1 MQVSLL
7 PFNTF
12 GIDASCSSLSII
24 KSEEQLLSEL
34 PLDYKETHILG
45 GGSNILCASHIQKH
59 ILKNEIRGISV
70 EKEDDDYIYLTAG
83 GGENWHHFVLHCL
96 ERGFGG
102 LENLSLI
109 PGTVGAAPV
118 QNIGAYGVEQDQ
130 LFVSLRAVDLLSNK
144 VVTFSK
150 EDCQFSYRDSL
161 FKSKFPGRY
170 FITQVE
176 YRLTKRNHILNT
188 SYGAIE
194 AELERKG
201 VGPITIRAISDA
213 VIAIRTFK
221 LPDPSQVH
229 NAGSFFKNPIIS
241 ETQFDMLIR
250 KFPDAVYYK
259 LGNGEVKVPAGWLID
274 QCGFKGMVKGRVGTY
289 KNQALVLVNHGG
301 ATGEELWEFAM
312 EIQDTVRNRF
322 GIELVPEVNLWG
334 FESL

>member
-24 KSEEQLLSEL
+24 KSEEQLISEL
-34 PLDYKETHILG
+34 PLDYKEVHILG

-70 EKEDDDYIYLTAG
+70 VKEDDDYINLTAG

-96 ERGFGG
+96 EKGFGG

-130 LFVSLRAVDLLSNK
+130 LFVSLRAIDLLSNK

-161 FKSKFPGRY
+161 FKSEFPGRY

-176 YRLTKRNHILNT
+176 YRLTKRNHIFNT

-201 VGPITIRAISDA
+201 VRPITIGAISDA

-241 ETQFDMLIR
+241 ETQFDILIR
-250 KFPDAVYYK
+250 KFPDAVHYR
-259 LGNGEVKVPAGWLID
+259 LDNGEVKVPAGWLID

-301 ATGEELWEFAM
+301 ATGEELWAFAM

-322 GIELVPEVNLWG
+322 DIELVPEVNLWG
-334 FESL
+334 F